1 MSTAEN
7 FAQHHVL
14 TFAASHTQ
22 AALQAVE
29 DVLARSGAA
38 LAGLR
43 MRSVGEIVETTLQIQ
58 DLADASAEAA
68 GARRASGAG
77 VSALRVEH
85 VRPLK

>member
-1 MSTAEN
+1 MSAAEN

-29 DVLARSGAA
+29 DFLARSGAA

-58 DLADASAEAA
+58 DLSDASAEAA
-68 GARRASGAG
+68 GERLANRAG

>member
-1 MSTAEN
+1 MSA
-7 FAQHHVL
+7 ADSLSRHHVL

-29 DVLARSGAA
+29 DFLARSGAA
-38 LAGLR
+38 LCGLR
-43 MRSVGEIVETTLQIQ
+43 MRSVGDIVETTLQIE
-58 DLADASAEAA
+58 DLSDDRAEAA
-68 GARRASGAG
+68 GERLAARAG